1 MPWSHDSVVRPD
13 RFKPAERS
21 QPKQAPFTDGNS
33 PKILK
38 HGVVAL
44 KKFDRD
50 SLTKSFFLI
59 EFSMYTKP
67 CGKIKLHAWQISF
80 HLAKT
85 ETSWFQ
91 MENYQILALF
101 TFLFIKATL
110 LIWIIHTLTS
120 LSKYLVCTKY
130 FRWFSVVLTE
140 SLGGRCNCPH
150 FTNKEL
156 RLKGNSSR
164 FDENSSSFS

>member
-21 QPKQAPFTDGNS
+21 QPKQALFTDGNS

-38 HGVVAL
+38 HRVVAL

-120 LSKYLVCTKY
+120 LSSCCWERSG
-130 FRWFSVVLTE
+130 FRCLLSKGVPGVHQVL
-140 SLGGRCNCPH
+140 SLIFCGSHGVPGRQVQLSP
-150 FTNKEL
+150 FYK
-156 RLKGNSSR
+156 
-164 FDENSSSFS
+164 